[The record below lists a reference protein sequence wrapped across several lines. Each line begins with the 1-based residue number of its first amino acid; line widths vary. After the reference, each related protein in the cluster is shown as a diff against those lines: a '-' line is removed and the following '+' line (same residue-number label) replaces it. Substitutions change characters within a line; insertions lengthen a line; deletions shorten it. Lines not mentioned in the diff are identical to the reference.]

1 MRTSATR
8 GARSLACALA
18 LSCGLAMGGALAAG
32 DPAATLTA
40 EQLQRV
46 LSLGPWPPAA
56 ACDPTSWLSCD
67 PQAIELGRRLFFDK
81 GLSRD
86 GRLACASCHDPARGF
101 TDGRPRAQ
109 GLAAHDRNTQGLL
122 DVADRRWFGWD
133 GGADSL
139 WAAAI
144 RPLLSPTE
152 MGADAALVARRL
164 RADPALRADLAL
176 GASPVLGAGP
186 ALGAGPGLAAE
197 RGLAPGSTTEDE
209 RLLVRAGKALAAW
222 METLRSPRTPFD
234 DFRDALARGDA
245 PAAARYPAAAL
256 RGLKIFVG
264 KGNCWMCH
272 LGPGFTN
279 DEFHDVGMPFL
290 AAPGRV
296 DPGRHAGLRR
306 LRSDPYNLLGRWV
319 DRRSGDGGGG
329 DPALKTRTVR
339 QEHRNW
345 GEWRTPTLRGLSAT
359 APYMHDGR
367 LASLRDVLRHYSEL
381 DEDRL
386 HVDGEAILRPL
397 RLSEAETDDLLAF
410 LHSLEA
416 GPARQAATGDRAFP
430 ATSGPERSGKS
441 PERPRTRRW

>member
-1 MRTSATR
+1 MRAPAIRAALALVRAFT
-8 GARSLACALA
+8 LACAL
-18 LSCGLAMGGALAAG
+18 SHGSWLAAGGALAAG
-32 DPAATLTA
+32 NAAAAEYASARPPTAVLAGALPAAGANPAAAALTA
-40 EQLQRV
+40 EELQRV

-56 ACDPTSWLSCD
+56 ACDSSNRLSCD

-86 GRLACASCHDPARGF
+86 GRLACASCHDPVRGF
-101 TDGRPRAQ
+101 ADGRPRAR
-109 GLAAHDRNTQGLL
+109 GLGEHDRNTQGLL

-144 RPLLSPTE
+144 RPLLSPVE

-164 RADPALRADLAL
+164 RAEPALAA
-176 GASPVLGAGP
+176 ASAP
-186 ALGAGPGLAAE
+186 
-197 RGLAPGSTTEDE
+197 APGDAGADE
-209 RLLVRAGKALAAW
+209 RLLVHAGKALAAW

-234 DFRDALARGDA
+234 EFRDALARGDA
-245 PAAARYPAAAL
+245 GAAASYPTASL

-290 AAPGRV
+290 VAPGRV

-306 LRSDPYNLLGRWV
+306 LRADPYNLAGRWA
-319 DRRSGDGGGG
+319 DRRDGS
-329 DPALKTRTVR
+329 DPALKTRIVR

-359 APYMHDGR
+359 APYMHDGS
-367 LASLRDVLRHYSEL
+367 LATLREVLGHYSEL

-386 HVDGEAILRPL
+386 HADGEAILRPL
-397 RLSEAETDDLLAF
+397 RLTEAETDDLLAF
-410 LHSLEA
+410 LRSLE
-416 GPARQAATGDRAFP
+416 PLP
-430 ATSGPERSGKS
+430 
-441 PERPRTRRW
+441 